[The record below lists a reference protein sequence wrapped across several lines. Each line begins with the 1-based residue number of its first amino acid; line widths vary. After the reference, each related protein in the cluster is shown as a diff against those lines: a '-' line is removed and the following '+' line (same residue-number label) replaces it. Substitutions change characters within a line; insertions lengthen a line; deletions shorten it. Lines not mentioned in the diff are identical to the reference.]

1 MKTKTRQQI
10 RLGRSRVRTLVQV
23 GMALFVLSMVAAR
36 YAEQAGIAVVAW
48 WPNLQG
54 ICPIAMV
61 ETMTGLFQ
69 GQAPADPARANVWI
83 LFGSLGLAVVF
94 GALFCGW
101 ICPLGAVQDWVGS
114 LGRRIFGKRFNRFV
128 PERVDRALSW
138 LRYVVLALVVVQS
151 VRFIGITASS
161 LNPSRAL
168 FHVWFGG
175 AFPAGLVVL
184 GLTLVGSLFVA
195 RPWCRWLCP
204 FGAVQGTVSLVSPWT
219 IRRST
224 TACPS
229 CARCT
234 KACPMGIELHRV
246 TTVRDTRCTRCTEC
260 LSTCAVDG
268 ALVYS
273 GPAIARRWTLR
284 SATAIAAVALGLFF
298 LPVTIARASAP
309 HAPAGTEQTLAP
321 AEIVPTMTLE
331 EVAAGFG
338 MSPLELLTLL
348 EMDGEFDPR
357 TRIFDIEEDERYEHI
372 TVADVRAVL
381 AEADQ

>member
-1 MKTKTRQQI
+1 
-10 RLGRSRVRTLVQV
+10 
-23 GMALFVLSMVAAR
+23 
-36 YAEQAGIAVVAW
+36 
-48 WPNLQG
+48 
-54 ICPIAMV
+54 
-61 ETMTGLFQ
+61 
-69 GQAPADPARANVWI
+69 
-83 LFGSLGLAVVF
+83 
-94 GALFCGW
+94 
-101 ICPLGAVQDWVGS
+101 
-114 LGRRIFGKRFNRFV
+114 
-128 PERVDRALSW
+128 
-138 LRYVVLALVVVQS
+138 
-151 VRFIGITASS
+151 
-161 LNPSRAL
+161 
-168 FHVWFGG
+168 
-175 AFPAGLVVL
+175 
-184 GLTLVGSLFVA
+184 
-195 RPWCRWLCP
+195 
-204 FGAVQGTVSLVSPWT
+204 
-219 IRRST
+219 
-224 TACPS
+224 
-229 CARCT
+229 
-234 KACPMGIELHRV
+234 MGIELHRV